1 MMRVGVAGAALI
13 VSLGVCL
20 GACGFRGASAIAG
33 DAAIAPVSDA
43 TNDAAVDAA
52 IAPGLDARLD
62 ARPIDGGPGGGID
75 DADGDGVA
83 DASDN
88 CVSVANPDQHDED
101 HDGAGDACDPCPQV
115 AGATQDSDG
124 DGVGD
129 ACDPHPSTPG
139 DALVEFEPFS
149 GTGNLPQGW
158 QARGAGQASDWTR
171 GDDDLTI
178 AAGETQ
184 IAIFDAGAA
193 HHAIDVGLQVVSVT
207 GTGPQH
213 LQFVTALADTRSD
226 IQQFFGC
233 GLRLDTEPAGKSRE
247 LFVFDRGDIPQFVG
261 LNTDFTQPPV
271 APGAY
276 RITFVMDAGSEACVI
291 PQGGNEHRQMN
302 TRGSRNNTFVGLR
315 ASDATIAFHYVAIYR
330 F

>member
-1 MMRVGVAGAALI
+1 MMRVGVAGAAFI
-13 VSLGVCL
+13 VSLGACL
-20 GACGFRGASAIAG
+20 GACGFRGASAIAN
-33 DAAIAPVSDA
+33 DAPIAPVI
-43 TNDAAVDAA
+43 DAATDA

-62 ARPIDGGPGGGID
+62 ARPIDAGPGGGID

-88 CVSVANPDQHDED
+88 CVSIANPDQHDED

-115 AGATQDSDG
+115 AGATLDSDG
-124 DGVGD
+124 DGVAD
-129 ACDPHPSTPG
+129 ACDPHPTVPG
-139 DALVEFEPFS
+139 DVLVKFEPFS
-149 GTGNLPQGW
+149 GTGNLPLGW

-171 GDDDLTI
+171 DDDDLTI

-184 IAIFDAGAA
+184 IALFDAGAA

-207 GTGPQH
+207 GTGSQ
-213 LQFVTALADTRSD
+213 LQFVTALTDTRPD

-233 GLRLDTEPAGKSRE
+233 GMRLDDQPAGKSRE
-247 LFVFDRGDIPQFVG
+247 LFIFGHGDNPEFFG
-261 LNTDFTQPPV
+261 LNTDVTEPPV

-276 RITFVMDAGSEACVI
+276 RITFVMGSNSEVCVI
-291 PQGGNEHRQMN
+291 PQGSNEHRQMN

-315 ASDATIAFHYVAIYR
+315 ASDATVAFHYVAIYR